1 MTRRSS
7 VRNLEDDAR
16 VVEVEDLN
24 RLVRTSDD
32 HERVLHVQRAEKRKK
47 GASVGYALSST
58 I

>member
-1 MTRRSS
+1 M
-7 VRNLEDDAR
+7 RNLEDDAR